1 MEGCNSNQTPPHRI
15 QSAGFLGSPPGIPT
29 TQVGPNPAEGCP
41 QEVPSMSTTQAFG
54 MIASMIEQNP
64 HFIGELYGFL
74 ARFMPLPLSPN
85 GTQLLTASSEGTND
99 IEWQLAPT
107 GRKRRRGPETSGG
120 SKQATPTQLDQLP
133 TQTVVLRSVGKKEV
147 GTFTGKEIKEAIE
160 RAGVQPADKY
170 TIRRNEKANA
180 ISIMTKNPLC
190 LDKLLQVKE
199 IRKGDEV
206 HLFQPY
212 KALSENQCRG
222 VIYLKG
228 QGNDVAP
235 ESLMAEIHS
244 STSTIVAA
252 RPLGRKGNTI
262 LMT

>member
-1 MEGCNSNQTPPHRI
+1 

-29 TQVGPNPAEGCP
+29 TQMGPSPAEGCP
-41 QEVPSMSTTQAFG
+41 QGAPSSPTTQAFG
-54 MIASMIEQNP
+54 MITSMIEQNP

-74 ARFMPLPLSPN
+74 ARFMPLPPSPN
-85 GTQLLTASSEGTND
+85 GTQLLSESPEGAND

-120 SKQATPTQLDQLP
+120 SKQATPTQLEQLP

-160 RAGVQPADKY
+160 RAGVQTADKY

-244 STSTIVAA
+244 GTNTIVAA